1 MVAKLHTTEHAHSKR
16 KPKFSSPQP
25 KFSRSVCNTFDTITY
40 SHLSFL
46 VFGYWKTPLKISSF
60 SLSSSMG
67 QNTVPFKSAF
77 LAFHGLD
84 STYSFPLESA
94 SIFRAD
100 AFDLRSEGVIWL
112 LAQGPS

>member
-40 SHLSFL
+40 SHVISCFWILED
-46 VFGYWKTPLKISSF
+46 TTQISSF